1 VFQKIFNVIFM
12 PYNYALTNPLCA
24 FLNKPREDFTRE
36 DLLKVIEEKQIERI
50 TFHYTAIDGKLK
62 ELKIPVPAR
71 INAEIVLTEGERA
84 DGSSLFKGLI
94 DTGLSDLYIVP
105 VFKSAFIN
113 PFYPGSLDFVC
124 RYLTA
129 TGEPA
134 PFAPDNI
141 LGNARRLLKKN
152 TGLDLFA
159 LGELEFYLF
168 YENESKMYLP
178 YRQKAYH
185 ISAPFSKTGIVLAE
199 MLKNL
204 TQIVGAVK
212 YAHNEVGYIN
222 SIKSGHEELN
232 GKTGEQLEIEL
243 LGTPIDEAADNIV
256 LAKWLIRNIAYK
268 HGMLATFAP
277 KIEDGNAG
285 NGMHIHMKLFKD
297 GRNVMVD
304 ENGTLTE
311 YAKRLIGGLC
321 RYSNTLT
328 AFGNTCSSS
337 YLRLVPNQE
346 APTRICWSDS
356 NRSSMIRVPLGWSKT
371 KNLASFVN
379 PGINFSPLDIASM
392 QTVEIRTPDGSA
404 NTHLLLAGLT
414 LAADWGLTNDK
425 SLTLAEKLYV
435 KGNIFKDKK
444 LLEGLAILPS
454 TCSASA
460 DILQLKR
467 SEYERENIFTPSI
480 IDYTIESLKAEKDTN
495 LHKNLAKLK
504 GGTRKKFIDKLVE
517 KDLHKN

>member
-1 VFQKIFNVIFM
+1 M
-12 PYNYALTNPLCA
+12 DNYVLSNPLCI
-24 FLNKPREDFTRE
+24 LLDKPKEDFNRE
-36 DLLKVIEEKQIERI
+36 DLLRVIEEKQIERI
-50 TFHYTAIDGKLK
+50 TFHYTALDGKMK
-62 ELKIPVPAR
+62 ELKIPIPGK

-94 DTGLSDLYIVP
+94 DAGLSDLYIVP

-124 RYLTA
+124 RYID
-129 TGEPA
+129 GNGDPISY
-134 PFAPDNI
+134 APDNI
-141 LGNARRLLKKN
+141 LGNAQRLLKKN
-152 TGLDLFA
+152 TGLDMHA
-159 LGELEFYLF
+159 LGEVEFYLC
-168 YENESKMYLP
+168 YQDDVKMYLP
-178 YRQKAYH
+178 ERQNAYH
-185 ISAPFSKTGIVLAE
+185 ISAPFSKTGMILAE
-199 MLKNL
+199 MLKTL

-212 YAHNEVGYIN
+212 YAHNEVGYIEKIQN
-222 SIKSGHEELN
+222 DNKELD

-243 LGTPIDEAADNIV
+243 LATPVDECADNIV

-268 HGMLATFAP
+268 YGMLATFAP
-277 KIEDGNAG
+277 KIEDGHAG
-285 NGMHIHMKLFKD
+285 SGMHVHMKLF
-297 GRNVMVD
+297 RNGKNIMVD
-304 ENGTLTE
+304 KQGVLSEE
-311 YAKRLIGGLC
+311 ARRLIGGLC

-337 YLRLVPNQE
+337 YLRLVPDQE

-379 PGINFSPLDIASM
+379 PGVEFGPLNIESM

-404 NTHLLLAGLT
+404 NAHLLLAGLT

-425 SLTLAEKLYV
+425 SLELAKKLYV
-435 KGNIFKDKK
+435 EGNIFKDKN
-444 LLEGLAILPS
+444 LFDGLPVLPS

-467 SEYERENIFTPSI
+467 GEYERENIFTPSI
-480 IDYTIESLKAEKDTN
+480 IDYTINSLKAEKDAD
-495 LHKNLAKLK
+495 LHKKISKLNAPAK
-504 GGTRKKFIDKLVE
+504 KKFINKLVQ

>member
-1 VFQKIFNVIFM
+1 M
-12 PYNYALTNPLCA
+12 AYNYSLTNPLCA

-50 TFHYTAIDGKLK
+50 TFHYTALDGKLK
-62 ELKIPVPAR
+62 ELKIPIPAR
-71 INAEIVLTEGERA
+71 INAEIVLTEGERV
-84 DGSSLFKGLI
+84 DGSSLFRGLI

-113 PFYPGSLDFVC
+113 PFYPGSLDFIC
-124 RYLTA
+124 RYLNA
-129 TGEPA
+129 NGKPA
-134 PFAPDNI
+134 PYAPDNI
-141 LGNARRLLKKN
+141 LGNAHRLLKKN
-152 TGLDLFA
+152 TGLDLHA

-168 YENESKMYLP
+168 YQNDIRMYLP
-178 YRQKAYH
+178 KRQKAYH
-185 ISAPFSKTGIVLAE
+185 ISAPYSKTGKVIAE
-199 MLKNL
+199 MLKTL

-212 YAHNEVGYIN
+212 YAHNEVGYIDI
-222 SIKSGHEELN
+222 IKSNHKELD

-243 LGTPIDEAADNIV
+243 LATPVDETADNIV
-256 LAKWLIRNIAYK
+256 LAKWLIRNIAYRN
-268 HGMLATFAP
+268 GMLATFAP
-277 KIEDGNAG
+277 KLEDGDAG
-285 NGMHIHMKLFKD
+285 NGMHVHMKLFKN
-297 GRNVMVD
+297 GKNVMVD
-304 ENGTLTE
+304 NDGVLTE

-337 YLRLVPNQE
+337 YLRLVPDQE

-371 KNLASFVN
+371 KNLASYVN
-379 PGINFSPLDIASM
+379 PGINFDPLEIESM

-404 NTHLLLAGLT
+404 NAHLLLAGLT

-425 SLTLAEKLYV
+425 SLELAKKYYV
-435 KGNIFKDKK
+435 EGNIFKNQK
-444 LLEGLAILPS
+444 LLEGLPVLPS

-480 IDYTIESLKAEKDTN
+480 IDYTINSLKAEKDVD
-495 LHKNLAKLK
+495 LHKKLSKLK
-504 GGTRKKFIDKLVE
+504 VSAKKKFINKLVQ

>member
-1 VFQKIFNVIFM
+1 M
-12 PYNYALTNPLCA
+12 YNYSLTNPLCA
-24 FLNKPREDFTRE
+24 FLNKPREEFTRE

-50 TFHYTAIDGKLK
+50 TFHYTALDGKLK
-62 ELKIPVPAR
+62 ELKIPIPAK

-105 VFKSAFIN
+105 VFKTAFIN

-124 RYLTA
+124 RYLNA
-129 TGEPA
+129 NGEPA

-141 LGNARRLLKKN
+141 LGNAYRLLKKN
-152 TGLDLFA
+152 TGLDMCA

-168 YENESKMYLP
+168 YQNDVKMYLP
-178 YRQKAYH
+178 ERQKAYH
-185 ISAPFSKTGIVLAE
+185 ISAPFSKTGKVLAE

-212 YAHNEVGYIN
+212 YAHNEVGYIDN
-222 SIKSGHEELN
+222 LKSTHEELN

-243 LGTPIDEAADNIV
+243 LATPIDEAADNIV
-256 LAKWLIRNIAYK
+256 LAKWLIRNIAYRN
-268 HGMLATFAP
+268 GMLASFAP
-277 KIEDGNAG
+277 KIEDGEAG
-285 NGMHIHMKLFKD
+285 NGMHVHMKLFKN
-297 GRNVMVD
+297 GKNVMVD
-304 ENGTLTE
+304 NEGVLTE

-346 APTRICWSDS
+346 APTKICWSDS
-356 NRSSMIRVPLGWSKT
+356 NRSSMIRVPLGWSKAS
-371 KNLASFVN
+371 NLASYVN
-379 PGINFSPLDIASM
+379 PGINLDPLKIESM

-414 LAADWGLTNDK
+414 LAADWGMTNDK
-425 SLTLAEKLYV
+425 SLELAEKLYV

-444 LLEGLAILPS
+444 VLESLPSLPS

-480 IDYTIESLKAEKDTN
+480 IDYTIESLKAEKDSD
-495 LHKNLAKLK
+495 LHKKLAKLK
-504 GGTRKKFIDKLVE
+504 GASKKKFIDFLTK

>member
-1 VFQKIFNVIFM
+1 M
-12 PYNYALTNPLCA
+12 AYNYSLTNPLCA
-24 FLNKPREDFTRE
+24 FLNKPREEFTRE

-50 TFHYTAIDGKLK
+50 TFHYTALDGKLK
-62 ELKIPVPAR
+62 ELKIPIPAK

-124 RYLTA
+124 RYLNA

-141 LGNARRLLKKN
+141 LGNAHRLLKKN
-152 TGLDLFA
+152 TGLDLHA

-168 YENESKMYLP
+168 YQNDLKMYLP
-178 YRQKAYH
+178 NRQKAYH
-185 ISAPFSKTGIVLAE
+185 ISAPYSKTGKVLAE
-199 MLKNL
+199 MLKTL

-212 YAHNEVGYIN
+212 YAHNEVGYIDH
-222 SIKSGHEELN
+222 IKTDNKELN

-243 LGTPIDEAADNIV
+243 LATPIDEAADNIV

-268 HGMLATFAP
+268 YGMLATFAP
-277 KIEDGNAG
+277 KIEDGDAG
-285 NGMHIHMKLFKD
+285 NGMHVHMKLFKD
-297 GRNVMVD
+297 GKNVMVD
-304 ENGTLTE
+304 SEGVLTE
-311 YAKRLIGGLC
+311 YARRLIGGLC

-328 AFGNTCSSS
+328 AFGNTGSSS
-337 YLRLVPNQE
+337 YLRLVPDQE

-371 KNLASFVN
+371 KNLASYVN
-379 PGINFSPLDIASM
+379 TGINFDPLEIASM

-404 NTHLLLAGLT
+404 NAHLLLAGLT
-414 LAADWGLTNDK
+414 LAADWGLSNDK
-425 SLTLAEKLYV
+425 SLELAKNLYV

-444 LLEGLAILPS
+444 VLEGLPVLPA

-480 IDYTIESLKAEKDTN
+480 IDYTIDSLKSENDSN
-495 LHKNLAKLK
+495 LHKKLAKLK
-504 GGTRKKFIDKLVE
+504 GSAKKKFIDKLAQ

>member
-1 VFQKIFNVIFM
+1 M
-12 PYNYALTNPLCA
+12 SYNYSLTNPLCA

-50 TFHYTAIDGKLK
+50 TFHYTALDGKLK
-62 ELKIPVPAR
+62 ELKIPIPAK
-71 INAEIVLTEGERA
+71 INAEIVLTEGERV
-84 DGSSLFKGLI
+84 DGSSLFRGLI

-113 PFYPGSLDFVC
+113 PFYPGSLDFIC
-124 RYLTA
+124 RYLNA
-129 TGEPA
+129 NGKPA
-134 PFAPDNI
+134 PYAPDNI
-141 LGNARRLLKKN
+141 LGNAHRLLKKN
-152 TGLDLFA
+152 TGLDLHA

-168 YENESKMYLP
+168 YQNDVRMYLP
-178 YRQKAYH
+178 KRQKAYH
-185 ISAPFSKTGIVLAE
+185 ISAPYSKTGKVIAE
-199 MLKNL
+199 MLKTL

-212 YAHNEVGYIN
+212 YAHNEVGYIDI
-222 SIKSGHEELN
+222 IKSNHKELD

-243 LGTPIDEAADNIV
+243 LATPVDESADNII

-268 HGMLATFAP
+268 YGMLATFAP
-277 KIEDGNAG
+277 KIEDGDAG
-285 NGMHIHMKLFKD
+285 NGMHVHMKLFKN
-297 GRNVMVD
+297 GKNVMVD
-304 ENGTLTE
+304 NGGVLTE
-311 YAKRLIGGLC
+311 YARRLIGGLC

-337 YLRLVPNQE
+337 YLRLVPDQE

-371 KNLASFVN
+371 KNLASYVN
-379 PGINFSPLDIASM
+379 PGINFDPLEIASM

-404 NTHLLLAGLT
+404 NAHLLLAGLT

-425 SLTLAEKLYV
+425 SLELAKKLYV
-435 KGNIFKDKK
+435 EGNIFKDKK
-444 LLEGLAILPS
+444 LLEGLPVLPS

-480 IDYTIESLKAEKDTN
+480 IDYTINSLKAEKDVN
-495 LHKNLAKLK
+495 LHKKLSKLK
-504 GGTRKKFIDKLVE
+504 GSAKKKFINKLVQ

>member
-1 VFQKIFNVIFM
+1 M
-12 PYNYALTNPLCA
+12 AYNYSLTNPLCA
-24 FLNKPREDFTRE
+24 FLNKPREEFTRE
-36 DLLKVIEEKQIERI
+36 DLLRVIEEKKIERI
-50 TFHYTAIDGKLK
+50 TFHYTALDGKLK
-62 ELKIPVPAR
+62 ELKIPIPAR

-113 PFYPGSLDFVC
+113 PFNPGSLDFIC

-129 TGEPA
+129 SGEPA
-134 PFAPDNI
+134 PYAPDNI
-141 LGNARRLLKKN
+141 LGNARKLLKKN
-152 TGLDLFA
+152 TGLDMHA

-168 YENESKMYLP
+168 YNDENKMYLP
-178 YRQKAYH
+178 GRQRAYH
-185 ISAPFSKTGIVLAE
+185 LSAPYSKTSSVLAE
-199 MLKNL
+199 MLRNL

-212 YAHNEVGYIN
+212 YAHNEVGYIEN
-222 SIKSGHEELN
+222 IKSDDKELN

-243 LGTPIDEAADNIV
+243 LATPVDEAADNIV

-268 HGMLATFAP
+268 HGMVATFAP
-277 KIEDGNAG
+277 KIEDGDAG
-285 NGMHIHMKLFKD
+285 NGMHVHMKLFKD
-297 GRNVMVD
+297 GKNVMVD
-304 ENGTLTE
+304 NDGVLTQ
-311 YAKRLIGGLC
+311 YAKGLIGGLC

-328 AFGNTCSSS
+328 AFGNTCSAS
-337 YLRLVPNQE
+337 YLRLVPDQE

-379 PGINFSPLDIASM
+379 PGINFDPLDIASM

-414 LAADWGLTNDK
+414 LAADWGLTSEK
-425 SLTLAEKLYV
+425 SLALAEKLYV

-444 LLEGLAILPS
+444 LFNDLPVLPS

-480 IDYTIESLKAEKDTN
+480 IDYTIESLKAENDST
-495 LHKNLAKLK
+495 LHKKLSKMKGSAK
-504 GGTRKKFIDKLVE
+504 KKYIDKLVQ

>member
-1 VFQKIFNVIFM
+1 M
-12 PYNYALTNPLCA
+12 PYNYSLTNPLCA
-24 FLNKPREDFTRE
+24 FLNKPREEFTRE
-36 DLLKVIEEKQIERI
+36 DLLKVIEEKKIERI
-50 TFHYTAIDGKLK
+50 TFHYTALDGKFK
-62 ELKIPVPAR
+62 ELKIPIPAR
-71 INAEIVLTEGERA
+71 VNAEIVLTEGERA
-84 DGSSLFKGLI
+84 DGSSLFRGLI
-94 DTGLSDLYIVP
+94 DTELSDLYIVP

-124 RYLTA
+124 RYLNDK
-129 TGEPA
+129 GEPV

-141 LGNARRLLKKN
+141 LGNAARMLKKN
-152 TGLDLFA
+152 TELDMHT

-168 YENESKMYLP
+168 YNNESKMYLP
-178 YRQKAYH
+178 NRQKAYH
-185 ISAPFSKTGIVLAE
+185 ISAPYSKTGIVLAE
-199 MLKNL
+199 MLKTL

-212 YAHNEVGYIN
+212 YAHNEVGYIDH
-222 SIKSGHEELN
+222 IKTDHKELN

-243 LGTPIDEAADNIV
+243 LATPVDEAADNIV

-277 KIEDGNAG
+277 KIEDGDAG

-297 GRNVMVD
+297 GKNVMVD
-304 ENGTLTE
+304 GKGVLTE
-311 YAKRLIGGLC
+311 YARRLIGGLC

-328 AFGNTCSSS
+328 AFGNTCSAS
-337 YLRLVPNQE
+337 YLRLVPDQE

-356 NRSSMIRVPLGWSKT
+356 NRSAMIRVPLGWSKT
-371 KNLASFVN
+371 RNLASYVN
-379 PGINFSPLDIASM
+379 PGINFDPLEIASM

-404 NTHLLLAGLT
+404 NAHLLLAGLT
-414 LAADWGLTNDK
+414 LAAEWGLTNDK
-425 SLTLAEKLYV
+425 SLELAKKYYV
-435 KGNIFKDKK
+435 EGNIFKDKNT
-444 LLEGLAILPS
+444 LDSLPVLPS

-480 IDYTIESLKAEKDTN
+480 IDYTINSLKAENDAN
-495 LHKNLAKLK
+495 LHKKLSKLK
-504 GGTRKKFIDKLVE
+504 AEEKKKYINKLIQ

>member
-1 VFQKIFNVIFM
+1 M
-12 PYNYALTNPLCA
+12 AYNYSLSNPLCA
-24 FLNKPREDFTRE
+24 FLDKPREEFTRE

-50 TFHYTAIDGKLK
+50 TFHYTALDGKLK
-62 ELKIPVPAR
+62 ELQIPIPGR

-94 DTGLSDLYIVP
+94 DSGLSDLYIVP

-124 RYLTA
+124 RYLNA
-129 TGEPA
+129 NGEPA

-141 LGNARRLLKKN
+141 LGNAYRLLKRN
-152 TGLDLFA
+152 TGLDLHA

-168 YENESKMYLP
+168 YQNDLKMYLP
-178 YRQKAYH
+178 PRQKAYH
-185 ISAPFSKTGIVLAE
+185 MSAPYLKTGKVLAE
-199 MLKNL
+199 MLRTL

-212 YAHNEVGYIN
+212 YAHSEVGYIEN
-222 SIKSGHEELN
+222 IKTSDKELN

-243 LGTPIDEAADNIV
+243 LATPIDEAADNIV

-268 HGMLATFAP
+268 YGMLATFAP
-277 KIEDGNAG
+277 KIEDGDAG
-285 NGMHIHMKLFKD
+285 NGMHVHMKLFKD
-297 GRNVMVD
+297 GKNVMVD
-304 ENGTLTE
+304 NEGVLTE
-311 YAKRLIGGLC
+311 HARRLIGGLC

-328 AFGNTCSSS
+328 AFGNTVSSS
-337 YLRLVPNQE
+337 YLRLVPDQE

-356 NRSSMIRVPLGWSKT
+356 NRSAMIRVPLGWSNT
-371 KNLASFVN
+371 RNLASYVN
-379 PGINFSPLDIASM
+379 PGINFDPLEIASM

-404 NTHLLLAGLT
+404 NAHLLLAGLA
-414 LAADWGLTNDK
+414 LAADWGLMNDK
-425 SLTLAEKLYV
+425 SLELAKKYYV
-435 KGNIFKDKK
+435 KGNIFKDRNV
-444 LLEGLAILPS
+444 LESLPVLPG

-467 SEYERENIFTPSI
+467 AEYERENIFTPSI
-480 IDYTIESLKAEKDTN
+480 IDFTINSLKAENDYG
-495 LHKNLAKLK
+495 LHKKLAKLK
-504 GGTRKKFIDKLVE
+504 SSAKKKFINKLVQ

>member
-1 VFQKIFNVIFM
+1 M
-12 PYNYALTNPLCA
+12 AYNYSLTNPLCA
-24 FLNKPREDFTRE
+24 FLDKPREDFTRE
-36 DLLKVIEEKQIERI
+36 DLLRVIEEKQIERI
-50 TFHYTAIDGKLK
+50 TFHYTALDGKMK
-62 ELKIPVPAR
+62 ELKIPIPAK

-124 RYLTA
+124 RYLNA
-129 TGEPA
+129 NGEPA
-134 PFAPDNI
+134 PYAPDNI
-141 LGNARRLLKKN
+141 LGNAHRLLKRN
-152 TGLDLFA
+152 TGLDLHA

-168 YENESKMYLP
+168 YQNDVKMYLP
-178 YRQKAYH
+178 KRQNAYH
-185 ISAPFSKTGIVLAE
+185 ISAPFSKTGKVIAE
-199 MLKNL
+199 MLRNL

-212 YAHNEVGYIN
+212 YAHNEVGYIEN
-222 SIKSGHEELN
+222 IQTDQTELKGKS
-232 GKTGEQLEIEL
+232 GEQLEIEL
-243 LGTPIDEAADNIV
+243 LATPVEECADNII
-256 LAKWLIRNIAYK
+256 LAKWLIRNIAYRN
-268 HGMLATFAP
+268 GMIATFAP
-277 KIEDGNAG
+277 KIEDGDAG
-285 NGMHIHMKLFKD
+285 NGMHVHMKLFRNGK
-297 GRNVMVD
+297 NVMVD
-304 ENGTLTE
+304 KEGVLTE
-311 YAKRLIGGLC
+311 EARRLIGGLC

-328 AFGNTCSSS
+328 AFGNTVTSS
-337 YLRLVPNQE
+337 YLRLVPDQE

-371 KNLASFVN
+371 KNLSSYVN
-379 PGINFSPLDIASM
+379 PGIKFDPLEIESM

-404 NTHLLLAGLT
+404 NAHLLLAGLT

-425 SLTLAEKLYV
+425 SLELAKKLYV
-435 KGNIFKDKK
+435 QGNIFKDKK
-444 LLEGLAILPS
+444 LLEGLPVLPS

-480 IDYTIESLKAEKDTN
+480 IDYAISSLKAEKDADM
-495 LHKNLAKLK
+495 HKKLSKLK
-504 GGTRKKFIDKLVE
+504 GTARKKFVDKLVQ